1 MISFKNKPKKAA
13 KVIKNDVT
21 VNYIDQNGK
30 ISAKQ
35 VKGSFQIT
43 KLPKLFID
51 NDDEAQINHYIYMNG
66 EFQLVAFNQ
75 PGNNKKNNIPK
86 HTNVVFFSENI
97 SQKLKISV
105 YDYYFMLYPKK
116 LEKEIK
122 SKSLMNKN
130 VISNITKYLSINLT
144 DYQQLLC
151 IFCILDKDIQLK
163 TQILNA
169 IQKMSNITLKFSIN
183 STSLLL

>member
-66 EFQLVAFNQ
+66 EF
-75 PGNNKKNNIPK
+75 
-86 HTNVVFFSENI
+86 
-97 SQKLKISV
+97 
-105 YDYYFMLYPKK
+105 
-116 LEKEIK
+116 
-122 SKSLMNKN
+122 
-130 VISNITKYLSINLT
+130 
-144 DYQQLLC
+144 
-151 IFCILDKDIQLK
+151 
-163 TQILNA
+163 
-169 IQKMSNITLKFSIN
+169 
-183 STSLLL
+183 